1 MINPS
6 LPVLINAVN
15 YRGLTDE
22 EARKALIKHGHN
34 VLEQKRK
41 NSAFKIFANQFKDLM
56 IIILFAATVI
66 SAIMG
71 DILEACTIM
80 LIVFMNA
87 ILGFVQEYRTEKTME
102 ALKEM
107 TAPMARVLRGQKIKN
122 ISSDEIVP
130 KDIVFLEEGNKV
142 PADGIIIECSNIE
155 VDESLLTGESLPVE
169 KEINNEVYMGTVISY
184 GRCTMCV
191 VKTGM
196 NTRMGEIAD
205 MLQSIDEEQTP
216 LQKRL
221 EKLGKYIVFG
231 CFIICAIV
239 SGVGILRGENIFSM
253 LLSGISLGVAAVPE
267 GLPAIV
273 TISLAL
279 GVQRMLKRNALVKK
293 LPAVE
298 TLGCASVIC
307 SDKTGTLTEN
317 KMTVRSIYAGRANK
331 ALKVLIH
338 AAVMCNNVTIL
349 REKQKINKFF
359 LWSNANQSE
368 VVKVAG
374 NPTECAL
381 VNYAIKS
388 GEDVEGI
395 RSSYIRINEIPF
407 DSERKRMSVVV
418 TNKKGEIFVFVKGAP
433 DILIEECTM
442 IYDDRNPRVLNKR
455 EKDEV
460 KKENDLM
467 AAQALRVIGI
477 AYKKID
483 DGDISTLSI
492 ESNLIFLGLAGIIDP
507 PRKEA
512 FKAVEKCKSA
522 GIKPVMIT
530 GDHKL
535 TAVSI
540 ARELGIFKD
549 GDIVLTG
556 EDIEHEGEDG
566 LKCIVENVS
575 VYARV
580 SPRHKLMIVK
590 ALKSRGH
597 IVAMTGDGV
606 NDAPAIKE
614 ADIGIAMGITGTDVT
629 KEAASMILT
638 DDNFASIVSAVEEGR
653 VIYGNIRKFIRYMLA
668 CNIGEVVTMF
678 VGMLVG
684 LPVPLLPIQILWIN
698 LVTDGL
704 PGISLGVDPP
714 EKDIMKQKPRRADES
729 VFSRG
734 LGGII
739 LIRGL
744 LIGATTLA
752 VFACMYYL
760 GSNLKE
766 ARTGAFLTL
775 VITQLIHAFEC
786 KSETKNIFEISFFNN
801 IFLVLSVVISIILM
815 VCVIHIPFLNEIF
828 KTVPLTIN
836 EWIMILGISF
846 IAPVFISLFK
856 RKIPSM

>member
-1 MINPS
+1 MTNSS

-41 NSAFKIFANQFKDLM
+41 NSALKIFANQFK
-56 IIILFAATVI
+56 
-66 SAIMG
+66 
-71 DILEACTIM
+71 ACTII

-107 TAPMARVLRGQKIKN
+107 TSPMARVLRGQKIKN

-331 ALKVLIH
+331 AFKVLLH
-338 AAVMCNNVTIL
+338 AAVMCN
-349 REKQKINKFF
+349 
-359 LWSNANQSE
+359 
-368 VVKVAG
+368 
-374 NPTECAL
+374 
-381 VNYAIKS
+381 
-388 GEDVEGI
+388 
-395 RSSYIRINEIPF
+395 
-407 DSERKRMSVVV
+407 
-418 TNKKGEIFVFVKGAP
+418 
-433 DILIEECTM
+433 
-442 IYDDRNPRVLNKR
+442 
-455 EKDEV
+455 
-460 KKENDLM
+460 
-467 AAQALRVIGI
+467 
-477 AYKKID
+477 
-483 DGDISTLSI
+483 
-492 ESNLIFLGLAGIIDP
+492 
-507 PRKEA
+507 
-512 FKAVEKCKSA
+512 
-522 GIKPVMIT
+522 
-530 GDHKL
+530 
-535 TAVSI
+535 
-540 ARELGIFKD
+540 
-549 GDIVLTG
+549 
-556 EDIEHEGEDG
+556 
-566 LKCIVENVS
+566 
-575 VYARV
+575 
-580 SPRHKLMIVK
+580 
-590 ALKSRGH
+590 
-597 IVAMTGDGV
+597 
-606 NDAPAIKE
+606 
-614 ADIGIAMGITGTDVT
+614 
-629 KEAASMILT
+629 
-638 DDNFASIVSAVEEGR
+638 
-653 VIYGNIRKFIRYMLA
+653 
-668 CNIGEVVTMF
+668 
-678 VGMLVG
+678 
-684 LPVPLLPIQILWIN
+684 
-698 LVTDGL
+698 
-704 PGISLGVDPP
+704 
-714 EKDIMKQKPRRADES
+714 
-729 VFSRG
+729 
-734 LGGII
+734 
-739 LIRGL
+739 
-744 LIGATTLA
+744 
-752 VFACMYYL
+752 
-760 GSNLKE
+760 
-766 ARTGAFLTL
+766 
-775 VITQLIHAFEC
+775 
-786 KSETKNIFEISFFNN
+786 
-801 IFLVLSVVISIILM
+801 
-815 VCVIHIPFLNEIF
+815 
-828 KTVPLTIN
+828 
-836 EWIMILGISF
+836 
-846 IAPVFISLFK
+846 
-856 RKIPSM
+856 